1 MPSPYT
7 HLNILLI
14 EDSPSDAF
22 LIEEFLDESQDFNCL
37 HQHCKTLKEGMELL
51 ENKKFDVVLID
62 YNLPDSNGVSHMEKL
77 FNIHS
82 EIPFIVLT
90 GLTDKLVSIDA
101 INRGAKDY
109 LVKGDFDSN
118 LLNRAILYAL
128 QRKKLDQENVTKI
141 LLAQD
146 KEKERIA
153 RDVHDT
159 LGQNLT
165 SAVLQ
170 LQNIKNTLKADH
182 TEILESIEIALKCVN
197 EAISESRGIS
207 RSLMPQTV
215 QKFGLASG
223 IESILMLLNN
233 KTIDFEF
240 DNQIEFMR
248 FEAQKELALFRIAQ
262 ESINNILKYS
272 RAKNAKIT
280 LKNEANVLIMQIEDN
295 GIGFDLNAAENQKG
309 IGIESIRTRT
319 KAIGAKLELKS
330 SPDVGTSIKI
340 TSEVKLKNYDKN

>member
-1 MPSPYT
+1 MSFNFT

-14 EDSPSDAF
+14 EDSEPDAF
-22 LIEEFLDESQDFNCL
+22 LITEFLDEAQDFNSIL
-37 HQHCKTLKEGMELL
+37 KHCRSLKEGLELL
-51 ENKKFDVVLID
+51 DKEKIDIVLID
-62 YNLPDSNGVSHMEKL
+62 YNLPDSNGINQMEQI
-77 FNIHS
+77 FNKYN
-82 EIPFIVLT
+82 EVPFIVLT
-90 GLTDKLVSIDA
+90 GLTDKMVSIDA

-128 QRKKLDQENVTKI
+128 QRIKLDQENVTKI
-141 LLAQD
+141 LVAQD

-170 LQNIKNTLKADH
+170 IQNIRSLIKSEENEVID
-182 TEILESIEIALKCVN
+182 SIEIALKCVN

-223 IESILMLLNN
+223 IESILMMLSN
-233 KTIDFEF
+233 KSIDFEF
-240 DNQIEFMR
+240 DNKLEYIR
-248 FEAQKELALFRIAQ
+248 FEPHKELALFRIAQ

-272 RAKNAKIT
+272 KAKNAKIT
-280 LKNEANVLIMQIEDN
+280 LVADNKTLLMQIEDN
-295 GIGFDLNAAENQKG
+295 GVGFDLNLHENQKG
-309 IGIESIRTRT
+309 IGLESIRTRT
-319 KAIGAKLELKS
+319 KAIGAKLDIS
-330 SPDVGTSIKI
+330 SALNYGTRIKI
-340 TSEVKLKNYDKN
+340 TTDINTK